1 MLDRGGIIA
10 TREPLRAGSTSQSV
24 RAMSVATDV
33 PSSTASRRYSV
44 SFVRH
49 PPRSANAPPV
59 PASTTTA
66 YQHSTGSHLTVVDRG
81 CVNVNSM
88 PLRPTRQS
96 NATATRAAAA
106 SSLTYVDSGTSA
118 AYNTTSASVAS
129 YCTSLQPSAT
139 SSLVPYSQSYGRSQM
154 PTIHVPFA
162 TSTSPQF
169 PPGQANTSTLSP
181 EIANLGIGLAAE
193 PKKCY
198 GWMKMSTTTG
208 EQITLFDEVSSYLIK
223 FSKVQPEISKKINH
237 RSARKG

>member
-1 MLDRGGIIA
+1 
-10 TREPLRAGSTSQSV
+10 
-24 RAMSVATDV
+24 
-33 PSSTASRRYSV
+33 
-44 SFVRH
+44 
-49 PPRSANAPPV
+49 
-59 PASTTTA
+59 
-66 YQHSTGSHLTVVDRG
+66 
-81 CVNVNSM
+81 M

-208 EQITLFDEVSSYLIK
+208 EQITLFDEVLSLKIEDMALLYLDGMGPFDKQDFEKYALPYSPPSQLTKTPTSTNAKTSVVRRPLGDIKNRLVTSS
-223 FSKVQPEISKKINH
+223 NH
-237 RSARKG
+237 TVVKPQRRSMELMPPPAKCTRLVRT